1 MKPLEK
7 ITMRFPYTAKPVLVS
22 SMTRRHTTQDLM
34 VTVKRLEEPG
44 INTMPGA
51 DG

>member
-22 SMTRRHTTQDLM
+22 SMTRRPTTRDLM
-34 VTVKRLEEPG
+34 AMVARLAEPG
-44 INTMPGA
+44 INTMPGE